1 MMSYSPTIGRW
12 LEEDPIGYADGMNQY
27 QFVADNPVASTD
39 PTGLFAIDWYKGSG
53 WTIAEKQRLQASLA
67 RVRANSDKR
76 IGDINKYIQTL
87 KGMKCDMSTPIKE
100 LENLRD
106 ILKQESAGIADPD
119 ANLEFVKKNLG
130 KPETAFQHHYY
141 FALTD
146 NIEFNT
152 TAKRLWNTMPDLELD
167 SGMAHELSHHYGT
180 EDDDSKGLL
189 INAHHIADL
198 FQFQGDIS
206 RFIWVRSLV
215 MDAEKKC
222 AKHAC
227 NTGSGSPP
235 MA

>member
-1 MMSYSPTIGRW
+1 MLQLIPPGFLPLIGIRVR
-12 LEEDPIGYADGMNQY
+12 DGLTPKSNDDY
-27 QFVADNPVASTD
+27 KTD
-39 PTGLFAIDWYKGSG
+39 
-53 WTIAEKQRLQASLA
+53 LA
-67 RVRANSDKR
+67 RVRANADKR
-76 IGDINKYIQTL
+76 IGDINKYIQKL

-106 ILKQESAGIADPD
+106 ILTKERRWRLLID
-119 ANLEFVKKNLG
+119 AKLEFVKKNLG
-130 KPETAFQHHYY
+130 KPSDIKHHYY
-141 FALTD
+141 AGLTD

-152 TAKRLWNTMPDLELD
+152 TAKRPWNTMPDLELD
-167 SGMAHELSHHYGT
+167 SGMAHELSHEYNT

-189 INAHHIADL
+189 VNAHHIADL
-198 FQFQGDIS
+198 WQFQGDIS
-206 RFIWVRSLV
+206 NFIWVRSLV